1 MNEFKYSP
9 IEIEFLQE
17 CHRINE
23 DNAPN
28 VGSTE
33 FEDFVELVS
42 NSDFNLCVTKGG
54 LPIGYVICF
63 QDKEPTNSYMEK
75 IKHKNFKEIKKR
87 VSSCLYIDRIAI
99 DKNYRKNKL
108 ATGLYLRV
116 IDFAKNNSIDNLAAE
131 INLLPSIN
139 TPSFNFHQS
148 FEFFEIDKIKY
159 ASDYEVSLQ
168 KKIL

>member
-42 NSDFNLCVTKGG
+42 NSDFNLCVTRGG

-63 QDKEPTNSYMEK
+63 QDKEPTNY
-75 IKHKNFKEIKKR
+75 KEQWKPKWE
-87 VSSCLYIDRIAI
+87 RI
-99 DKNYRKNKL
+99 L
-108 ATGLYLRV
+108 
-116 IDFAKNNSIDNLAAE
+116 E
-131 INLLPSIN
+131 
-139 TPSFNFHQS
+139 
-148 FEFFEIDKIKY
+148 
-159 ASDYEVSLQ
+159 LQ
-168 KKIL
+168 ML

>member
-1 MNEFKYSP
+1 
-9 IEIEFLQE
+9 
-17 CHRINE
+17 
-23 DNAPN
+23 
-28 VGSTE
+28 
-33 FEDFVELVS
+33 
-42 NSDFNLCVTKGG
+42 
-54 LPIGYVICF
+54 
-63 QDKEPTNSYMEK
+63 MEK

-87 VSSCLYIDRIAI
+87 VSSYLYIDRIAI

-116 IDFAKNNSIDNLAAE
+116 IDFAKNNSINNLAAE
-131 INLLPSIN
+131 INLQPFIN